1 MGWVQGVAGQ
11 QVMAVG
17 ARVRVSMIS
26 MCLGCDSSIAR
37 PVDWEGTT
45 GAMVPYYLTTR
56 YAMVPCYQRR
66 VRGEC
71 RGSVAGWYLPTTTL
85 LPRCGRGVTGVAL
98 RDPTRCVPCTLV
110 MATATRHP
118 PPTWHATCLAYPAVW
133 LCCTCLL
140 PLGCYGH
147 HACHATPPH
156 DPTSTHCC
164 SGRQPTALRR
174 VPW

>member
-1 MGWVQGVAGQ
+1 MGPASRERRVRCDLAAVGWVQGVAGQ

-110 MATATRHP
+110 MATATHRHV
-118 PPTWHATCLAYPAVW
+118 ATCDHGLRRFVQ
-133 LCCTCLL
+133 
-140 PLGCYGH
+140 PLGLPVCLG
-147 HACHATPPH
+147 ADEVQGEVRGSCAAWP
-156 DPTSTHCC
+156 
-164 SGRQPTALRR
+164 
-174 VPW
+174 